1 MNKKIFL
8 AGLLTLASVASVVG
22 TVGNAREVEAAA
34 PTTVYLDPACWD
46 ASSARF
52 AAYFWD
58 TAAATWHNMSDSD
71 GDGIFEVKVPANCSK
86 VIFCRMNKTSTA
98 NNWNNKWNQ
107 SNDLTIPTDGK
118 NLYTISGWG
127 GDKSPGSWGTYIEPG
142 VSLMGTLT
150 DWTGGTTMTKQS
162 NGTYTLDLTVDTV
175 AEYKLKVKIGYTW
188 IGDGTLNVKGL
199 TLKTTDTDKN
209 IIFDAA
215 KGTYHFEFVMSS
227 KTLNVTFTAAPDY
240 DADINDLFEKYY
252 NKGTYTKYSVLNTN
266 KIADEEVKKEFFHA
280 GADIKYRKTEYTPD
294 GLKMTTKDTENGE
307 YTNDS
312 IYKNEDGKVV
322 HTGVGGDYTVNKE
335 SVEAWFVTLEDFVN
349 ASTTGWEYENG
360 VYSHNLVS
368 ATATEEDDLTT
379 MAREFVAPMWLAPN
393 AKNYTYASFT
403 KLTVEEVSNTL
414 VMKLYVHETNRGI
427 LVEGSNDVFS
437 QVTISL

>member
-8 AGLLTLASVASVVG
+8 AGLLCLASVASVVG

-118 NLYTISGWG
+118 NLYTISDWG
-127 GDKSPGSWGTYIEPG
+127 GDKSPGSWGTYVEPG

-175 AEYKLKVKIGYTW
+175 AEHKLKVKIGNTW

-199 TLKTTDTDKN
+199 TLKTTDKDNN

-240 DADINDLFEKYY
+240 DAEVKDLLSTYY
-252 NKGTYTKYSVLNTN
+252 NGGVYLRHTEINLSEDAKNEL
-266 KIADEEVKKEFFHA
+266 VKCFHA
-280 GADIKYRKTEYTPD
+280 ESNLLVRDTYFKGEELWMTHHDSGYSYYGTKGSDTVYARTEEANVTPEKTSVAIKGKGMTTYFTTLKNIKDNTAEWTKTENVYSTTDQAVIKMFLDFTAPCFL
-294 GLKMTTKDTENGE
+294 GLDENNLNYWSMTSVQVEETANGLELRLITSGDEGKLTDAKGVLSVATITTK
-307 YTNDS
+307 
-312 IYKNEDGKVV
+312 
-322 HTGVGGDYTVNKE
+322 
-335 SVEAWFVTLEDFVN
+335 
-349 ASTTGWEYENG
+349 
-360 VYSHNLVS
+360 
-368 ATATEEDDLTT
+368 
-379 MAREFVAPMWLAPN
+379 
-393 AKNYTYASFT
+393 
-403 KLTVEEVSNTL
+403 
-414 VMKLYVHETNRGI
+414 
-427 LVEGSNDVFS
+427 
-437 QVTISL
+437 